1 MTGPATLVDAYCRAW
16 SDPDPA
22 QRKKLLNTALAPD
35 ATYTDPRADCRNPGE
50 LLAHIAKILAD
61 RPGARI
67 ELTSRVDMHHNV
79 ARFHWQVVMPDGTKL
94 PEGIDFVEFTPDR
107 SRIRSIVGFFGPLAR

>member
-1 MTGPATLVDAYCRAW
+1 MTDPAALVDAYCRAW

-22 QRKKLLNTALAPD
+22 QREKLIQQALSPD
-35 ATYTDPRADCRNPGE
+35 ATYTDPRADCRNPQE
-50 LLAHIAKILAD
+50 LLAHIANILAA

-67 ELTSRVDMHHNV
+67 MLTSQVDVHHKV

-94 PEGIDFVEFTPDR
+94 PEGIDFVEFTPDGSKIAR
-107 SRIRSIVGFFGPLAR
+107 IVGFFGPLAR